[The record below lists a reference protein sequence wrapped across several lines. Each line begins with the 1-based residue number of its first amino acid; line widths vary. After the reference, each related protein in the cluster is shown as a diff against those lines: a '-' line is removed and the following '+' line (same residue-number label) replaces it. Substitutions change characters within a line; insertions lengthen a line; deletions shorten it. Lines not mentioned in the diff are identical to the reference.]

1 MNIKQKG
8 EAEVYNMS
16 KMDNYTSK
24 ENLKSTKKVSNIPN
38 PCEMIL
44 TTIQQS
50 DPKITIT
57 LVPSTKSLFN
67 RSLDESILP
76 VTCRTYIDKMRQDE
90 INVSIQQLS
99 HRVRNVYIQKHNMND
114 THRPY
119 THSHSLLSDES

>member
-50 DPKITIT
+50 GEVMTYFCRLTQKLPSPWFLRQKACSIDPW
-57 LVPSTKSLFN
+57 
-67 RSLDESILP
+67 
-76 VTCRTYIDKMRQDE
+76 MRA
-90 INVSIQQLS
+90 SCL
-99 HRVRNVYIQKHNMND
+99 
-114 THRPY
+114 
-119 THSHSLLSDES
+119 